1 MKSLPLLA
9 QLQTFLSEPI
19 EVNLSRSIA
28 TNVETH
34 VLNLFHAVVNSA
46 PAYRHFL
53 QVQGIDPVS
62 IQSLSAFQQL
72 PLMTKAN
79 YIQQYP
85 LAEICRDGSL
95 STCDMLAV
103 SSGSTG
109 APTCWPR
116 RICDELEIASRFEY
130 IFRESFQADRR
141 STLAVICFALGT
153 WVGGMYTAAC
163 CRWLASKGY
172 PIAVITPGNNKTEI
186 LRVVQALGAQF
197 EQTVLL
203 GYPPFLKDV
212 VDTGIQQGLPWSDY
226 AVKWVMAGEVFSEE
240 WRSLVGER
248 LGSTNYCYDSASLF
262 GTADA
267 GVLGHETPLSICI
280 RRFLATH
287 PDAARQL
294 FGESRL
300 PTLVQYDPTSRF
312 FEVHEGTLVFSG
324 DGGVPLIRYHL
335 ADTGGIITYEKMLR
349 FLQEWGFDP
358 LAVLAT
364 ERGIHALPFVYV
376 FGRSQLAISYFG
388 ANLYPENIAVGLE
401 QPTIQDWVTGKFV
414 MQIIED
420 EDSNRFLS
428 VVVELAAG
436 VDASH
441 DRVHSISE
449 SIVRELRRLNS
460 EFANYV
466 PTEYQQPRITLKPMG
481 DSDFF
486 PVGVKHRYTR

>member
-9 QLQTFLSEPI
+9 QLQTFLSEPL
-19 EVNLSRSIA
+19 EVNLQQSIA
-28 TNVETH
+28 TDVDTH
-34 VLNLFHAVVNSA
+34 VLDLFHAVVKSV

-53 QVQGIDPVS
+53 QAQGIDPAS
-62 IQSLSAFQQL
+62 IQSLAAFQQL
-72 PLMTKAN
+72 PLMTKSN

-109 APTCWPR
+109 TPTCWPR
-116 RICDELEIASRFEY
+116 RISDELEIAARFEY

-186 LRVVQALGAQF
+186 LRVIQALGSQF

-212 VDTGIQQGLPWSDY
+212 VDTGIQQGVPWSNY
-226 AVKWVMAGEVFSEE
+226 AVKWVMAGEVVSEE
-240 WRSLVGER
+240 WRSLVGQR
-248 LGSTNYCYDSASLF
+248 LGSIDYCYDSASLF

-267 GVLGHETPLSICI
+267 GVLGHETPLSICV
-280 RRFLATH
+280 RRFLAAH

-300 PTLVQYDPTSRF
+300 PTLVQYDPTSRW

-335 ADTGGIITYEKMLR
+335 ADTGGIITYEAMLQ
-349 FLQEWGFDP
+349 FLKEWGFDP
-358 LAVLAT
+358 LAELAT
-364 ERGIHALPFVYV
+364 GRGIHD
-376 FGRSQLAISYFG
+376 RSWQ
-388 ANLYPENIAVGLE
+388 
-401 QPTIQDWVTGKFV
+401 
-414 MQIIED
+414 
-420 EDSNRFLS
+420 FLTS
-428 VVVELAAG
+428 V
-436 VDASH
+436 
-441 DRVHSISE
+441 
-449 SIVRELRRLNS
+449 
-460 EFANYV
+460 
-466 PTEYQQPRITLKPMG
+466 RIFTPKILLL
-481 DSDFF
+481 
-486 PVGVKHRYTR
+486 V